1 MMPMIVWSNQFS
13 VGVQEVDQQHQVL
26 VGIVNQL
33 SAALDVQDSDFD
45 SRKVIDEL
53 VQYTVYHFGTEERL
67 MREISYAALDR
78 HAGEHQSFVKKV
90 GQLVT
95 QLDHGEGPSLVELLI
110 FLRDW
115 LISHILNS
123 DRDMGD
129 ALNLA
134 GVR

>member
-1 MMPMIVWSNQFS
+1 MSMIAWSNQFS

-26 VGIVNQL
+26 IGIVNQL
-33 SAALDVQDSDFD
+33 SAALDMQGSDFD
-45 SRKVIDEL
+45 SHKVINEL

-67 MREISYAALDR
+67 MREISYAGIDR
-78 HAGEHQSFVKKV
+78 HVGEHQSFVKKV
-90 GQLVT
+90 SQMVA
-95 QLDHGEGPSLVELLI
+95 QRDRGEGPSLEELLI

-134 GVR
+134 GIR

>member
-1 MMPMIVWSNQFS
+1 MPMIAWSNQFS
-13 VGVQEVDQQHQVL
+13 VGVQEVDKQHQVL
-26 VGIVNQL
+26 IGIVNQL
-33 SAALDVQDSDFD
+33 SAALDMQDRDLD
-45 SRKVIDEL
+45 SHKVINEL

-67 MREISYAALDR
+67 MREISYAGIDR
-78 HAGEHQSFVKKV
+78 HVHEHQAFVKQV
-90 GQLVT
+90 GQMVT
-95 QLDHGEGPSLVELLI
+95 QLDHGQGPSLLELLL

-134 GVR
+134 GIR

>member
-1 MMPMIVWSNQFS
+1 MPMITWSNQFS
-13 VGVQEVDQQHQVL
+13 VGVQEVDEQHQVL
-26 VGIVNQL
+26 IGILNSLGV
-33 SAALDVQDSDFD
+33 AFDAQDSGFD

-67 MREISYAALDR
+67 MRQIHFDGLGLHAA
-78 HAGEHQSFVKKV
+78 EHHDFVQNVQQMV
-90 GQLVT
+90 GQINDG
-95 QLDHGEGPSLVELLI
+95 QGPSLEQLLI

-115 LISHILNS
+115 LVSHILHS

-134 GVR
+134 GIR